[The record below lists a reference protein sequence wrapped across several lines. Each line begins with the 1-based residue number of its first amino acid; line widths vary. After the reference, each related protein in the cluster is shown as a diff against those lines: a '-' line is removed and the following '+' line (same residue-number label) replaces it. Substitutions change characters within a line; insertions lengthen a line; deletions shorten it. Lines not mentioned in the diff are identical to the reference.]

1 MKSKKINTDS
11 KKKIEFGTA
20 AVAEVFYN
28 YPERM
33 RTKLLFL
40 RQLIF
45 DTASMTESIGPLEET
60 LKWGEPSYLTTQT
73 KSGSTIRIHHRES
86 RADEYGIYFNCKT
99 TLIEQFKRKYRNQ
112 FRFEGNR
119 SIVFKYDEPIP
130 VTELQDCISLALTYH
145 RSKSNR

>member
-99 TLIEQFKRKYRNQ
+99 TLIEQFKRN
-112 FRFEGNR
+112 
-119 SIVFKYDEPIP
+119 
-130 VTELQDCISLALTYH
+130 TAISSA
-145 RSKSNR
+145 SKEIGASFLNTTSLSLLPNYKIASL